1 MQFPP
6 LRPNEPTEP
15 SDSSNSPDSSD
26 PTSPTGP
33 SNLTSPSNPSERAMP
48 GPEHVRRPHGPAL
61 RRRFRRTAVLLT
73 VLSAVFLA
81 AAAATA
87 PRDRSAPTTV
97 PGGEPGM
104 GYLLWERAF
113 VASTEHPDAP
123 PPGADDWTCEPS
135 PQHPRPVVLVH
146 GTYENAY
153 NNWSAL
159 APLLRADGYCVF
171 APNVGAPQ
179 GDVIKGRAAVPRSAQ
194 ELARFVDRVLDRTG
208 ARQADLVGHSQ
219 GGGILPRYYLRF
231 AGGADAGDPARNKI
245 RQLIGIAPAN
255 HGSTVSGLATLA
267 QRLRILA
274 PAARFGGQ
282 ALADQTIGSAV
293 NTRLD
298 AGGDTVPGVRYTTV
312 VTRRD
317 RIVTPYERQYLH
329 PALPADRVTNLTV
342 QDICPQDRTGHMGS
356 PYDPVVLRLVRNA
369 LDPATARRPDCAP
382 AS

>member
-1 MQFPP
+1 MQSPS
-6 LRPNEPTEP
+6 LRPNDPNDP
-15 SDSSNSPDSSD
+15 NDPHDVSD
-26 PTSPTGP
+26 PND
-33 SNLTSPSNPSERAMP
+33 SNDSTRPA
-48 GPEHVRRPHGPAL
+48 HVNRPHGRAG
-61 RRRFRRTAVLLT
+61 RRRFRPAAAVLT
-73 VLSAVFLA
+73 VLVAVFL

-87 PRDRSAPTTV
+87 PRDRPPRTTAS
-97 PGGEPGM
+97 GDGPGM
-104 GYLLWERAF
+104 AHLLWERAF

-123 PPGADDWTCEPS
+123 PPGADDWTCEPRS
-135 PQHPRPVVLVH
+135 RHPRPVVLVH

-171 APNVGAPQ
+171 APNLGAPP
-179 GDVIKGRAAVPRSAQ
+179 GDVIKGRSAVPRSAR

-231 AGGADAGDPARNKI
+231 AGGTDAADPARNKVSH
-245 RQLIGIAPAN
+245 LIGIAPAN

-298 AGGDTVPGVRYTTV
+298 EGGDTLPGVRYTTV

-317 RIVTPYERQYLH
+317 RIVTPFERQYLR
-329 PALPADRVTNLTV
+329 PARPADRVTNITV

-369 LDPATARRPDCAP
+369 LDPATARRPDCAS
-382 AS
+382 AF